1 MSQLS
6 PAYVLVHITNLSVP
20 STLAILIGLFKAMDK
35 GNLNSELLFH
45 WNPSFWGFFFGFF
58 FFNFAYY
65 RYCCLTANK
74 RVCEMFIGMN
84 IFRNSHY

>member
-58 FFNFAYY
+58 FSIL
-65 RYCCLTANK
+65 LTTDIAVSLLTRECVK
-74 RVCEMFIGMN
+74 CSLE
-84 IFRNSHY
+84 